1 MTLWDL
7 GVGKFQEFS
16 REMGRAGLEDKA
28 AGTLPQSLF
37 LPGVVL
43 NQVILFYWIHLS
55 EAYLHQSE

>member
-7 GVGKFQEFS
+7 GVGKFQELS

-37 LPGVVL
+37 LPGM
-43 NQVILFYWIHLS
+43 Y
-55 EAYLHQSE
+55 